1 MLIFLV
7 SMSAIAVMLFV
18 EWQYTVMS
26 RRLRVKT
33 ERRPQQLSAPHTHR
47 RR

>member
-7 SMSAIAVMLFV
+7 TLSVIAVMLFV

-26 RRLRVKT
+26 RRLRVET
-33 ERRPQQLSAPHTHR
+33 ERRPQQLSTPRKHR
-47 RR
+47 R

>member
-7 SMSAIAVMLFV
+7 TLSAIAVVLFV

-26 RRLRVKT
+26 RRLRVEA
-33 ERRPQQLSAPHTHR
+33 ERRPQRISAPRTPR
-47 RR
+47 R